1 MYEWIKAL
9 HLIAVISWMAG
20 LFYLPR
26 LFIYHCDAVIN
37 SEKSEIFKIME
48 RRLLN
53 IIMTPAMIISW
64 VAGLYLLL
72 AENWLYSGDIW
83 IYIKLLCLIIMTV
96 LHFMLILYCQK
107 FKLDGNIKS
116 AKFFRIVNEIPTI
129 LMIIIVIMVIVKPF

>member
-20 LFYLPR
+20 IFYLPR
-26 LFIYHCDAVIN
+26 LFIYHCDATVN
-37 SEKSEIFKIME
+37 SEKSETFKIME

-53 IIMTPAMIISW
+53 IIMTPAMLISW

-72 AENWLYSGDIW
+72 AGGWLYNGDIW

-96 LHFMLILYCQK
+96 FHIMLILYCRK
-107 FKLDGNIKS
+107 FKSDKNMKS
-116 AKFFRIVNEIPTI
+116 TK
-129 LMIIIVIMVIVKPF
+129 